1 MATRKSTR
9 SCGTPAPT
17 SEDVLRDAADLEFPD
32 WNGMQTHRSRMTFE
46 EAVRWNDEMLS
57 QFPPKK
63 SPAKLEAERRC
74 HAEFVL

>member
-1 MATRKSTR
+1 MPTPVAATEVPESND
-9 SCGTPAPT
+9 GML
-17 SEDVLRDAADLEFPD
+17 DHAADLEFPD
-32 WNGMQTHRSRMTFE
+32 WNGMRTHCSQMTFE

-74 HAEFVL
+74 HAEFIL

>member
-1 MATRKSTR
+1 MATRKSTK

-32 WNGMQTHRSRMTFE
+32 WNGKLPRRSRMTFE

-63 SPAKLEAERRC
+63 SLAKWEMGRRC